1 MTTMEDAEL
10 IAIKTIY
17 SALEPLDEAARRRTL
32 AWVADRLEITR
43 APSAGNGAGHG
54 SVAEDEGGVQFSN
67 VAELVDAAQPSTGA
81 ERALAVA
88 YWFQVIEG
96 REGWSGGDVNSQL
109 KELGHGLANVTV
121 ALNRLMNRKPS
132 LVIQTARSGRSAQSR
147 KTYKLTSA
155 GLRKVQTMLAGAGDE
170 SD

>member
-1 MTTMEDAEL
+1 MEDTEL
-10 IAIKTIY
+10 IAMKTIY
-17 SALEPLDEAARRRTL
+17 SALEPLDEAARQRTL
-32 AWVADRLEITR
+32 AWVADRLEIKR
-43 APSAGNGAGHG
+43 APSPGNGANPG
-54 SVAEDEGGVQFSN
+54 SALGDEKESRFSS

-109 KELGHGLANVTV
+109 KDLGHGLANVTV
-121 ALNRLMNRKPS
+121 ALNRLMDRKPS

-147 KTYKLTSA
+147 KTYKLTAA
-155 GLRKVQTMLAGAGDE
+155 GLRKVQTMLAGTGDE